1 MIIALLVKG
10 YYHRCL
16 LFLALS
22 FQAILYC
29 HSFFEIGYDYISISK
44 KMFRQIFHFFASV
57 DKFINIIPTYPYTIS
72 HCIHKLITISPQEAV
87 DNRTVVLEETI

>member
-1 MIIALLVKG
+1 
-10 YYHRCL
+10 
-16 LFLALS
+16 
-22 FQAILYC
+22 
-29 HSFFEIGYDYISISK
+29 
-44 KMFRQIFHFFASV
+44 MFRQIFHYFTSV